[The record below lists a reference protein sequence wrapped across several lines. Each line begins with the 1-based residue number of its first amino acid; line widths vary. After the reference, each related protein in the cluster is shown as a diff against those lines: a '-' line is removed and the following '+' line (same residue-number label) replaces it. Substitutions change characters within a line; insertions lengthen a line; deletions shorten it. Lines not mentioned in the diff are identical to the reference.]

1 MASSPTNIAAA
12 SRLFSPGLIREM
24 ASEGRSPM
32 FARLVKQ
39 SDLLGGLTP
48 ADPVS
53 LVFESAFKIL
63 RRPGVRNE
71 YIYRSAL
78 TRNVLLGKHSLST
91 ASMLTEFRAGSSK
104 ADLVILNGTSTVYEI
119 KSDRDS
125 LARLSGQLENY
136 RKVFSKIY
144 VIAGENHINDLLRC
158 VSPKIGVMA
167 LVRWNRISTVRE
179 AEIDFSGMSPISLFE
194 SLRASEATD
203 VLKGLGCEVPCVPNT
218 LRHEALKA
226 RFESL
231 DVQAVH
237 DQMVLV
243 LKKSR
248 NLVALSELLD
258 GLPDSLKAAALSVR
272 FSDRCKINLLG
283 AVNTSL
289 KEAEAWV

>member
-39 SDLLGGLTP
+39 SDLLDGLAP

-53 LVFESAFKIL
+53 LVFEAAFNIL
-63 RRPGVRNE
+63 KRPGVRNE

-125 LARLSGQLENY
+125 LARLFGQLENY

-194 SLRASEATD
+194 SLRASEAID

-237 DQMVLV
+237 DQMVMV

-248 NLVALSELLD
+248 SLVAVSELLD
-258 GLPDSLKAAALSVR
+258 GLPNSLKAAALSAR
-272 FSDRCKINLLG
+272 FGDKCKINLLG